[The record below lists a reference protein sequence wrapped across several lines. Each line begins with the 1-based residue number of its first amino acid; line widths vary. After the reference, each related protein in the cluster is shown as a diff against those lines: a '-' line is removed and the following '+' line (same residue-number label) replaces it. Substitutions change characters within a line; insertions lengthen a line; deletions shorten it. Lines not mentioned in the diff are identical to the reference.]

1 MINIK
6 QIAINSFMMMYE
18 FKLTLQSIIKVTIN
32 DKINK
37 MLFSIGAT
45 RYTDFGKTH
54 FLQENDK
61 SVVVLYPTEKYS
73 DEEILSVVKNKDFSH
88 SDISLLYQEIV
99 IDVE

>member
-1 MINIK
+1 MLNWIIEKLNN
-6 QIAINSFMMMYE
+6 QIDEGPTENLNSY
-18 FKLTLQSIIKVTIN
+18 LNYN

-37 MLFSIGAT
+37 MVFSIGAT

-61 SVVVLYPTEKYS
+61 SVVVLYPNEKYS

-99 IDVE
+99 ISGE